1 MGEKEIMEMSLE
13 DRRLGEEIVRRFKEA
28 QKQLVV
34 GGEKRSRTV
43 HASHIT
49 GACMRKSWYEFREKP
64 EPLSAESIANFY
76 VGQLLH
82 RETPLAKKNE
92 IKFSANIRTMKPIP
106 VKDINEN
113 NLFDCVTGTAD
124 DLIEWEGDLVIADK
138 KTWSS
143 LKINYREGGTYEK
156 KELTEP
162 DESYVNQLNI
172 YKLLNYI
179 CEGVQAKKGVL
190 LYLDKAT
197 SFKDPIPFVFNLKPV
212 DEIRSWVIDRLDKL
226 RQLVEPD
233 RVITK
238 YCRFCPFRK
247 ICDPPKELIPPWS

>member
-1 MGEKEIMEMSLE
+1 MDSLE
-13 DRRLGEEIVRRFKEA
+13 DKRLGEEVIRRFKEA

-82 RETPLAKKNE
+82 QLTPLAKKNE
-92 IKFSANIRTMKPIP
+92 IKFSANIRTMKPID
-106 VKDINEN
+106 VKDINDY

-124 DLIEWEGDLVIADK
+124 DLIEWEGELVIADK

-143 LKINYREGGTYEK
+143 LK
-156 KELTEP
+156 
-162 DESYVNQLNI
+162 
-172 YKLLNYI
+172 
-179 CEGVQAKKGVL
+179 
-190 LYLDKAT
+190 
-197 SFKDPIPFVFNLKPV
+197 DPLPFVFDLKPV
-212 DEIRSWVIDRLDKL
+212 DEIRLWVTDRLDKIK
-226 RQLVEPD
+226 QLVEPD

-238 YCRFCPFRK
+238 YCKYCPFRK

>member
-1 MGEKEIMEMSLE
+1 MESLE
-13 DRRLGEEIVRRFKEA
+13 DKRLGEEVIRRFKEA

-64 EPLSAESIANFY
+64 EPLTAQSIANFY

-82 RETPLAKKNE
+82 NATPLAKKNE
-92 IKFSANIRTMKPIP
+92 IKFSANIRTMKPID
-106 VKDINEN
+106 VKDINDY

-143 LKINYREGGTYEK
+143 LKINYRDGGSYEK

-162 DESYVNQLNI
+162 DENYVNQLNI

-179 CEGVQAKKGVL
+179 CDGVQARKEFFFIWIKQL
-190 LYLDKAT
+190 HLKNLYPLYLT
-197 SFKDPIPFVFNLKPV
+197 
-212 DEIRSWVIDRLDKL
+212 
-226 RQLVEPD
+226 
-233 RVITK
+233 
-238 YCRFCPFRK
+238 
-247 ICDPPKELIPPWS
+247 